1 MKRAY
6 PAILIALLV
15 VSLPAL
21 AQVKPKPAPKPAIP
35 PAATPAKPAPKPAPA
50 AESPV
55 DAFLKTRALEQ
66 AYNPV
71 LVNYL
76 LEEGRPKLT
85 PAQHKLA
92 MDQIVARF
100 KAEVDVKPSSQIA
113 ASLSTVVG
121 ALAGGVVGEG
131 VATGAGSVWAA
142 WVDAANLLVRAGYP
156 EDAMPFLE
164 NCVKTNPYPV
174 LRSRCTVGL
183 AAANPER
190 ALTIL
195 TGLVDKSQPEEVINT
210 SLRMLG
216 DLAGTEDYP
225 AAHKD
230 AAVKELVARTQGMMN
245 TVYYVAAIDG
255 LARSK
260 DPRGVEP
267 IRKLTGATKGTEVQ
281 RAAKRALLIDFK
293 DPAIVE
299 VLRKDAKG
307 GFMKTDDDKFYAG
320 ALLIEAGDDAGF
332 AYAKEQLT
340 KKQGGFLSSKNQVD
354 YRPDLVRIL
363 VTYGGQ
369 KAVPVLQAGLAA
381 RKSDEW
387 LRAFTAIGLLELG
400 DTTGMDDARKALT
413 VQEWAN
419 TRMRATEALAKH
431 GDLSGVAVLKTMVQ
445 NPGTLKKFLDLIGG
459 KAGDRDALC
468 ASIAGSLG
476 RINHPDSVPVL
487 TSLIGDG
494 SDQVRLAAA
503 YAVADMTDPSALD
516 AYAPALAADY
526 GKDEGRT
533 RTPDVA
539 AHLLRTAS
547 VRFPGDPRT
556 RTLLTQA
563 SKSEMPTVR
572 FLALVASRP

>member
-1 MKRAY
+1 MKRAC
-6 PAILIALLV
+6 PAILVALLM
-15 VSLPAL
+15 VSVPSF
-21 AQVKPKPAPKPAIP
+21 AQVKPKPAPKPAA
-35 PAATPAKPAPKPAPA
+35 PAAAAAPAKPVPAPA
-50 AESPV
+50 PAIESPV

-66 AYNPV
+66 TYNPV
-71 LVNYL
+71 LLNYL
-76 LEEGRPKLT
+76 LEEGRPRLT
-85 PAQHKLA
+85 PAQHKAAL
-92 MDQIVARF
+92 DQMVVRF
-100 KAEVDVKPSSQIA
+100 KAEIDIKPSSQVT
-113 ASLSTVVG
+113 ASLATVVG

-131 VATGAGSVWAA
+131 VAQGAGSVWAE

-156 EDAMPFLE
+156 QEALPFLE

-195 TGLVDKSQPEEVINT
+195 TGLLDKSQPEEVINT

-216 DLAGTEDYP
+216 DLAGTEGLP
-225 AAHKD
+225 AEQKD
-230 AAVKELVARTQGMMN
+230 AAIKELIARTQGMMN
-245 TVYYVAAIDG
+245 NLYYVAAIDG

-260 DPRGVEP
+260 DPRGIEP
-267 IRKLTGATKGTEVQ
+267 IRKLNGATKGTEVQ

-293 DPAIVE
+293 DSAIVE

-307 GFMKTDDDKFYAG
+307 GFMKTDDDRFFAA
-320 ALLIEAGDDAGF
+320 ALLIEAGDDGGF
-332 AYAKEQLT
+332 AYAQEQLT
-340 KKQGGFLSSKNQVD
+340 KKKGGFLSSKNEVD
-354 YRPDLVRIL
+354 YRPDLVRVL

-381 RKSDEW
+381 RKPDEW

-400 DTTGMDDARKALT
+400 DKTGIEDARKALA

-431 GDLSGVAVLKTMVQ
+431 GDLSGVASLKSMLQ
-445 NPGTLKKFLDLIGG
+445 DPGLLKKFLDVIGN
-459 KAGDRDALC
+459 KAVDRDALC
-468 ASIAGSLG
+468 GAIAGSLG
-476 RINHPDSVPVL
+476 RINQPDVVPLL
-487 TSLIGDG
+487 TSLIGDK

-503 YAVADMTDPSALD
+503 YAV
-516 AYAPALAADY
+516 
-526 GKDEGRT
+526 DEGRA
-533 RTPDVA
+533 RTPEVA
-539 AHLLRTAS
+539 AHLLRTATE
-547 VRFPGDPRT
+547 RFPGDPRT
-556 RTLLTQA
+556 KALLDQA